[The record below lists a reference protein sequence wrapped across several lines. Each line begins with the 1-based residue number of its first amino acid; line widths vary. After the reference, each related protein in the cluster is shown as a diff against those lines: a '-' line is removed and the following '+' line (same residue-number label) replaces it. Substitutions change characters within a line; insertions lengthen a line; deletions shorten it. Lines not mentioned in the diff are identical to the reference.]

1 MESRS
6 TWTDERLDDRFDHID
21 GELRG
26 LRTDVRELRVE
37 MRSEIGGLRDEMRS
51 EIGGLRDEMRS
62 EIGGLRDQMRSEI
75 GGVRGEVG
83 TLRGEID
90 ALRLAMIRVGGA
102 GFLGLIAAVL
112 VRGG

>member
-6 TWTDERLDDRFDHID
+6 AWTDERLDDRFDHID
-21 GELRG
+21 GELRE

-37 MRSEIGGLRDEMRS
+37 LRSEIGG
-51 EIGGLRDEMRS
+51 
-62 EIGGLRDQMRSEI
+62 
-75 GGVRGEVG
+75 
-83 TLRGEID
+83 LRGEID

-102 GFLGLIAAVL
+102 GFIGLIAAVL